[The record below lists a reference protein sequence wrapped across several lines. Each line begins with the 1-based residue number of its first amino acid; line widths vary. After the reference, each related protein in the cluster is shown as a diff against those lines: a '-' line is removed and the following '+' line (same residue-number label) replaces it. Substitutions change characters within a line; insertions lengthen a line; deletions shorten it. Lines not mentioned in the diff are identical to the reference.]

1 MTDRPETT
9 RVNIYGREYS
19 IRGEGDPAYIAEIAH
34 FLDMRMRQM
43 TENIAMTSTAKVA
56 ILASL
61 NITDELFTKTRQLE
75 EMEDSHQMF
84 LSGLADKINDVLTPE
99 DSSTGHSVPVLHERE
114 RVSTASSDSPPI
126 FHKSAPGSSKDQP

>member
-1 MTDRPETT
+1 MTNRPETT

-43 TENIAMTSTAKVA
+43 TENVAMASTAKVS

-61 NITDELFTKTRQLE
+61 NITDELFSKKRQLE
-75 EMEDSHQMF
+75 EMEDSHQVL
-84 LSGLADKINDVLTPE
+84 LSSLADRIDTFLADE
-99 DSSTGHSVPVLHERE
+99 DSSQRHSGAIRHVTVKNGTEANPV
-114 RVSTASSDSPPI
+114 
-126 FHKSAPGSSKDQP
+126 FQKSGPGSSSEERS

>member
-1 MTDRPETT
+1 MIDRLETT

-43 TENIAMTSTAKVA
+43 TENVAMTSTAKVA

-61 NITDELFTKTRQLE
+61 NITDELFTKTEQLE
-75 EMEDSHQMF
+75 EVEDNHQMF
-84 LSGLADKINDVLTPE
+84 LSRLADRIDEVLASADGSREQSASMPQENVKVSVSGTPPVFNN
-99 DSSTGHSVPVLHERE
+99 SS
-114 RVSTASSDSPPI
+114 
-126 FHKSAPGSSKDQP
+126 PGSNSKPS

>member
-43 TENIAMTSTAKVA
+43 VENITMTSTAKVA

-61 NITDELFTKTRQLE
+61 NITDELFTKKRQLE
-75 EMEDSHQMF
+75 ETEDTHQAF
-84 LSGLADKINDVLTPE
+84 LLSLVKKIDEELELEEHSPDRGINNIQVE
-99 DSSTGHSVPVLHERE
+99 SSRSDEILSPVFQK
-114 RVSTASSDSPPI
+114 SSL
-126 FHKSAPGSSKDQP
+126 GSLGNSN

>member
-61 NITDELFTKTRQLE
+61 NITDELFSKTRQLE
-75 EMEDSHQMF
+75 ELEDSHQML
-84 LSGLADKINDVLTPE
+84 LSSLADKIDDALNPAENEQVKSDLSRSESVTKIGENPPLFQT
-99 DSSTGHSVPVLHERE
+99 ST
-114 RVSTASSDSPPI
+114 
-126 FHKSAPGSSKDQP
+126 PGSSEKKT

>member
-1 MTDRPETT
+1 MGERPENT

-43 TENIAMTSTAKVA
+43 TENVAMTSTAKVA

-61 NITDELFTKTRQLE
+61 NIIDELFSKTGQLE
-75 EMEDSHQMF
+75 EMEDMHKML
-84 LSGLADKINDVLTPE
+84 LSSLADRIDDALSEEEVPGGRSE
-99 DSSTGHSVPVLHERE
+99 DAEANSKPMDTTFPVIFQK
-114 RVSTASSDSPPI
+114 SGQDSG
-126 FHKSAPGSSKDQP
+126 KEES

>member
-43 TENIAMTSTAKVA
+43 VENITMTSTAKVA

-61 NITDELFTKTRQLE
+61 NITDELFTKKRQLE
-75 EMEDSHQMF
+75 ETEDAHQAF
-84 LSGLADKINDVLTPE
+84 LNSLAQKIEMALE
-99 DSSTGHSVPVLHERE
+99 SEEHSTDEIVNNNQAELS
-114 RVSTASSDSPPI
+114 SSDESRSPV
-126 FHKSAPGSSKDQP
+126 FQKSSLPGLRSSN

>member
-1 MTDRPETT
+1 MGDRTDNT

-43 TENIAMTSTAKVA
+43 TENVAMTSTAKVA

-61 NITDELFTKTRQLE
+61 NIIDELFGKTAQLE
-75 EMEDSHQMF
+75 EMEDAHKVLLAS
-84 LSGLADKINDVLTPE
+84 LADRIDEALSTS
-99 DSSTGHSVPVLHERE
+99 DDRSSEEKSAAN
-114 RVSTASSDSPPI
+114 RVSPGGSFPVILQGSGKGSPEN
-126 FHKSAPGSSKDQP
+126 GS

>member
-43 TENIAMTSTAKVA
+43 TENVSMTSTAKVA

-61 NITDELFTKTRQLE
+61 NITDELFSKIGQLE
-75 EMEDSHQMF
+75 EVEDSHQLF
-84 LSGLADKINDVLTPE
+84 LASLASRIDEVLNKE
-99 DSSTGHSVPVLHERE
+99 VDSTEHKKHTQQESVTNTIPI
-114 RVSTASSDSPPI
+114 PPI
-126 FHKSAPGSSKDQP
+126 LQKSSSSSGKEQ

>member
-1 MTDRPETT
+1 MAERPENT

-43 TENIAMTSTAKVA
+43 TENVAMTSTAKVA

-61 NITDELFTKTRQLE
+61 NIIDELFSKTGQLE
-75 EMEDSHQMF
+75 EMEDAHNML
-84 LSGLADKINDVLTPE
+84 LSSLADRIDETLSET
-99 DSSTGHSVPVLHERE
+99 
-114 RVSTASSDSPPI
+114 
-126 FHKSAPGSSKDQP
+126 PGSGRKGRGADAISETMDTPFPVVFQKSGQDRSGSEG

>member
-43 TENIAMTSTAKVA
+43 TEKVSMTSTAKVA

-61 NITDELFTKTRQLE
+61 NITDELFSKIGQLE
-75 EMEDSHQMF
+75 EVEDNHQLF
-84 LSGLADKINDVLTPE
+84 LSSLASKIDEVLNKE
-99 DSSTGHSVPVLHERE
+99 VDSTEHEKNTQQESVTNTIPI
-114 RVSTASSDSPPI
+114 PPI
-126 FHKSAPGSSKDQP
+126 LQESSSSSGKEQ

>member
-1 MTDRPETT
+1 MADRPENT

-43 TENIAMTSTAKVA
+43 TENVAMTSTAKVA

-61 NITDELFTKTRQLE
+61 NIIDELFSKTGQLE
-75 EMEDSHQMF
+75 EMEDAPRML
-84 LSGLADKINDVLTPE
+84 LSSLADRIDDALSEE
-99 DSSTGHSVPVLHERE
+99 DGSGEKNSGAADNSN
-114 RVSTASSDSPPI
+114 SMDSPFPVI
-126 FHKSAPGSSKDQP
+126 FQKSGQDSIEG

>member
-43 TENIAMTSTAKVA
+43 VENITMTSTAKVA

-61 NITDELFTKTRQLE
+61 NITDELFTKKRQLE
-75 EMEDSHQMF
+75 EAEDTQQAF
-84 LSGLADKINDVLTPE
+84 LLSLVRKIDEALE
-99 DSSTGHSVPVLHERE
+99 SEEH
-114 RVSTASSDSPPI
+114 SSDDTISNSPVESSSLDKTLSPV
-126 FHKSAPGSSKDQP
+126 FHNPV

>member
-43 TENIAMTSTAKVA
+43 TENVAMTSTAKVA

-61 NITDELFTKTRQLE
+61 NITDELFSRTRQLE
-75 EMEDSHQMF
+75 ETEDVHQLL
-84 LSGLADKINDVLTPE
+84 LSTLADRIDKVLVQVDVSPE
-99 DSSTGHSVPVLHERE
+99 DNDRVQHEPVISATESTLSIIQESS
-114 RVSTASSDSPPI
+114 
-126 FHKSAPGSSKDQP
+126 PGSSKERL

>member
-19 IRGEGDPAYIAEIAH
+19 IRGEGDPSYIAEIAH

-43 TENIAMTSTAKVA
+43 TENVAMTSTAKVA

-75 EMEDSHQMF
+75 ELEDSHQMC
-84 LSGLADKINDVLTPE
+84 LSALADKINDILAPVDGLPE
-99 DSSTGHSVPVLHERE
+99 TSAPAQQDHLQTSNTNV
-114 RVSTASSDSPPI
+114 PPI
-126 FHKSAPGSSKDQP
+126 FQRSSPGKPKEHS

>member
-1 MTDRPETT
+1 MGERPENT

-43 TENIAMTSTAKVA
+43 TENVTMTSTAKVA

-61 NITDELFTKTRQLE
+61 NIIDELFSRTAQLE
-75 EMEDSHQMF
+75 EMEDAHKIL
-84 LSGLADKINDVLTPE
+84 LSSLADRIDDALSQE
-99 DSSTGHSVPVLHERE
+99 DE
-114 RVSTASSDSPPI
+114 ADSAE
-126 FHKSAPGSSKDQP
+126 KSADDSESINAPFPVIFQKSAQGNSEES

>member
-43 TENIAMTSTAKVA
+43 TENVAMTSTAKVA

-61 NITDELFTKTRQLE
+61 NITDELFTKTRKLE

-84 LSGLADKINDVLTPE
+84 LSTLADRIDDVLTRAENSP
-99 DSSTGHSVPVLHERE
+99 GQSVPVRQEHVKITE
-114 RVSTASSDSPPI
+114 VSAPPI
-126 FHKSAPGSSKDQP
+126 FQKPSPGSSKEPS

>member
-43 TENIAMTSTAKVA
+43 TENVSMTSTAKVA

-61 NITDELFTKTRQLE
+61 NITDELFSKIGQLE
-75 EMEDSHQMF
+75 EVEDNHQLF
-84 LSGLADKINDVLTPE
+84 LSSLASKIDEVLNKE
-99 DSSTGHSVPVLHERE
+99 VDSTEHEKNTQQESVTNTIPI
-114 RVSTASSDSPPI
+114 PPI
-126 FHKSAPGSSKDQP
+126 LQESSSSSGKEQ

>member
-1 MTDRPETT
+1 MTDRPEST

-43 TENIAMTSTAKVA
+43 TENVAMTSTAKVA

-61 NITDELFTKTRQLE
+61 NITDELFSRTRQLE

-84 LSGLADKINDVLTPE
+84 LSSLADKIDDVLARE
-99 DSSTGHSVPVLHERE
+99 DDSPGQSDRKQQTSVK
-114 RVSTASSDSPPI
+114 SATIITPPI
-126 FHKSAPGSSKDQP
+126 FQGSSPGSSKKQS

>member
-1 MTDRPETT
+1 MGERPENT

-43 TENIAMTSTAKVA
+43 TENVAMTSTAKVA

-61 NITDELFTKTRQLE
+61 NIIDELFSRTAQLE
-75 EMEDSHQMF
+75 EVEDAHKIL
-84 LSGLADKINDVLTPE
+84 LSSLADRIDDALSDEGEADSAEKNTGAYDSEPMNTP
-99 DSSTGHSVPVLHERE
+99 VPI
-114 RVSTASSDSPPI
+114 I
-126 FHKSAPGSSKDQP
+126 FQKSGQGSGEES

>member
-1 MTDRPETT
+1 MPDRPETT

-75 EMEDSHQMF
+75 EMEDGHQMF
-84 LSGLADKINDVLTPE
+84 LSSLADKINDVLSPE
-99 DSSTGHSVPVLHERE
+99 ENSSESSVSPLQEQIR
-114 RVSTASSDSPPI
+114 TASTDPQSI
-126 FHKSAPGSSKDQP
+126 FQKSTPGSSKDQP

>member
-19 IRGEGDPAYIAEIAH
+19 IRGEGDSAYIAEIAH

-43 TENIAMTSTAKVA
+43 TENVAMTSTAKVA

-61 NITDELFTKTRQLE
+61 NITDELFSKTRQLE
-75 EMEDSHQMF
+75 EMEDVHNVF
-84 LSGLADKINDVLTPE
+84 LATLADKIDSILSQVNEPAKKSASVSDQRMKIQ
-99 DSSTGHSVPVLHERE
+99 SST
-114 RVSTASSDSPPI
+114 PPAV
-126 FHKSAPGSSKDQP
+126 FHKSSLGSSEEPS

>member
-1 MTDRPETT
+1 MGERPENT

-43 TENIAMTSTAKVA
+43 TENVAMTSTAKVA

-61 NITDELFTKTRQLE
+61 NIIDELFSRTAQLE
-75 EMEDSHQMF
+75 EMEDAHRIL
-84 LSGLADKINDVLTPE
+84 LSSLADRIDDTLSEAVQAVPGVKSKVAHHSDQKNTSFPVTFQN
-99 DSSTGHSVPVLHERE
+99 SSQ
-114 RVSTASSDSPPI
+114 SSIEES
-126 FHKSAPGSSKDQP
+126 

>member
-43 TENIAMTSTAKVA
+43 TENVSMTSTAKVA

-61 NITDELFTKTRQLE
+61 NITDELFSKIGQLE
-75 EMEDSHQMF
+75 EVEDSHQLL
-84 LSGLADKINDVLTPE
+84 LSSLANKIDEVLNKE
-99 DSSTGHSVPVLHERE
+99 VDSIGHKKHTKQESLSNSIPI
-114 RVSTASSDSPPI
+114 PPI
-126 FHKSAPGSSKDQP
+126 LQETSSGSDKEQ

>member
-1 MTDRPETT
+1 MADRPDNT

-43 TENIAMTSTAKVA
+43 TENVTMTSTAKVA

-61 NITDELFTKTRQLE
+61 NIIDELFSKTGQLE
-75 EMEDSHQMF
+75 EMEDAHQML
-84 LSGLADKINDVLTPE
+84 LSSLADRIDDVLE
-99 DSSTGHSVPVLHERE
+99 TGGPSPAKKVASPQSNISGSPVP
-114 RVSTASSDSPPI
+114 SI
-126 FHKSAPGSSKDQP
+126 FQKSGPGSGEERS

>member
-1 MTDRPETT
+1 MGDRPENT

-43 TENIAMTSTAKVA
+43 TENVAMTSTAKVA

-61 NITDELFTKTRQLE
+61 NIIDELFSRTAQLE
-75 EMEDSHQMF
+75 EMEDAHKML
-84 LSGLADKINDVLTPE
+84 LSSLTDRIDDALSEEAVSEEKGADSTQPIATPVQSIFQKSVQGSSE
-99 DSSTGHSVPVLHERE
+99 DS
-114 RVSTASSDSPPI
+114 
-126 FHKSAPGSSKDQP
+126 

>member
-43 TENIAMTSTAKVA
+43 TENITMTSTAKVS

-61 NITDELFTKTRQLE
+61 NITDELFSKTRQLE
-75 EMEDSHQMF
+75 EMEDSHQMLLSSLADRIDAF
-84 LSGLADKINDVLTPE
+84 LSQE
-99 DSSTGHSVPVLHERE
+99 DGPHRQSAVIRQETVKVGTEVTSV
-114 RVSTASSDSPPI
+114 
-126 FHKSAPGSSKDQP
+126 FQKSGPGSVKEQ

>member
-75 EMEDSHQMF
+75 EMEDGHQMF
-84 LSGLADKINDVLTPE
+84 LSSLADKINDVLTPE
-99 DSSTGHSVPVLHERE
+99 ENSSGSSVPLLRE
-114 RVSTASSDSPPI
+114 HIRTASSDPPSI
-126 FHKSAPGSSKDQP
+126 FQKSTPGSSKDQP

>member
-43 TENIAMTSTAKVA
+43 VENITMTSTAKVA

-61 NITDELFTKTRQLE
+61 NITDELFTKKRQLE
-75 EMEDSHQMF
+75 ETEDTHQAF
-84 LSGLADKINDVLTPE
+84 LLSLVKKIDEELELEEHSPDRSINNIQVE
-99 DSSTGHSVPVLHERE
+99 SSRSDEILSPVFQK
-114 RVSTASSDSPPI
+114 SSL
-126 FHKSAPGSSKDQP
+126 GSLGNSN

>member
-1 MTDRPETT
+1 MADRPETT

-61 NITDELFTKTRQLE
+61 NITDELFTKTEQLE
-75 EMEDSHQMF
+75 EMEDSHQMY
-84 LSGLADKINDVLTPE
+84 LSGLADRIDEVLAPAEGSPE
-99 DSSTGHSVPVLHERE
+99 
-114 RVSTASSDSPPI
+114 
-126 FHKSAPGSSKDQP
+126 KSANVLQEHLEVTAQGTPTVFQNSSPGRDSNPS

>member
-43 TENIAMTSTAKVA
+43 TENVAMTSTAKVA

-84 LSGLADKINDVLTPE
+84 LSALADKIDDVLTSV
-99 DSSTGHSVPVLHERE
+99 DSSQEQTVSVCQEQVKIT
-114 RVSTASSDSPPI
+114 TANTPPAFQRSS
-126 FHKSAPGSSKDQP
+126 PGSGKEPL